1 MNDCIF
7 CKIINK
13 DIPASIIYEDQ
24 EFLVFEDIK
33 PIDKVHL
40 LIIPKIHIESLIA
53 CNETNQEMLGKMLL
67 LGTKLANQLGL
78 KGYRTMINSGP
89 KVGKRYFIC
98 IFMFMVAVIL

>member
-24 EFLVFEDIK
+24 EFLAFEDIK

-40 LIIPKIHIESLIA
+40 LDYS
-53 CNETNQEMLGKMLL
+53 
-67 LGTKLANQLGL
+67 
-78 KGYRTMINSGP
+78 
-89 KVGKRYFIC
+89 
-98 IFMFMVAVIL
+98 

>member
-40 LIIPKIHIESLIA
+40 LIIPKIHIENLMA
-53 CNETNQEMLGKMLL
+53 CSDTNQEML
-67 LGTKLANQLGL
+67 
-78 KGYRTMINSGP
+78 
-89 KVGKRYFIC
+89 
-98 IFMFMVAVIL
+98 

>member
-40 LIIPKIHIESLIA
+40 LIIPKIHIENLMA
-53 CNETNQEMLGKMLL
+53 CSDTNQEMLGKMLL
-67 LGTKLANQLGL
+67 LGSKLADKFWGRRWARGISYAFSCL
-78 KGYRTMINSGP
+78 RW
-89 KVGKRYFIC
+89 
-98 IFMFMVAVIL
+98 